1 MLWGARLSYQ
11 LAGMNFY
18 LRVNRWMLEQTQP
31 WSTGAWTHSSLSRIL
46 NTLVMRPLPLP
57 LSLHLPPRSPSIG
70 ATFNSL
76 LSGHPAVPLGEMSAL
91 NKVHLQRNR
100 WVWTSETTASSTL
113 GRCLPYTCSGVS
125 LERVDCGI
133 PLDRKLHSTT
143 GDPCRYSA
151 FTHNCLA
158 LTVIAEKSTTDRSS
172 THSWPGFKAR
182 QFGLL
187 VIV

>member
-1 MLWGARLSYQ
+1 MGCKIVLPVGWYEFLPESEQ
-11 LAGMNFY
+11 MNVRTNTA
-18 LRVNRWMLEQTQP
+18 LVNWCLNPFISIQNPEHTSHEAIAP
-31 WSTGAWTHSSLSRIL
+31 SSLPPSPS
-46 NTLVMRPLPLP
+46 PLPFHWRYIK
-57 LSLHLPPRSPSIG
+57 LSIKRTSSCAPGRDVCPEQS
-70 ATFNSL
+70 SL
-76 LSGHPAVPLGEMSAL
+76 AE
-91 NKVHLQRNR
+91 KQC
-100 WVWTSETTASSTL
+100 ETTASSTL

-133 PLDRKLHSTT
+133 LLDGKLHSIT

-158 LTVIAEKSTTDRSS
+158 LTVIAEKSTMDRSS

-182 QFGLL
+182 QFDLL